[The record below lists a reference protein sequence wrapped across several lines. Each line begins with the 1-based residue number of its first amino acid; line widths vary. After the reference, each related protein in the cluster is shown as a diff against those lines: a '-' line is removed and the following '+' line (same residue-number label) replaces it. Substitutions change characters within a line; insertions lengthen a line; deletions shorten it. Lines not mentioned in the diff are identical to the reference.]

1 MVNYTYCNTAFA
13 IMRDLAVNSLL
24 SISLGMKKI
33 PLEVSP
39 GVHFCVKEPKVGL
52 GKLKSY
58 FLFWGEGFSGV
69 LAALTSSR
77 IREFFWK
84 APLFSK
90 IKKFIK
96 RCIFLQK

>member
-39 GVHFCVKEPKVGL
+39 GIHFCVKEPKVGL

-58 FLFWGEGFSGV
+58 FLFQVHNTPAVRPW
-69 LAALTSSR
+69 AAWPSR
-77 IREFFWK
+77 RRLVPEV
-84 APLFSK
+84 S
-90 IKKFIK
+90 
-96 RCIFLQK
+96 FLYHKT